1 MGVCVHPWRMTYKV
15 LGNARQRL
23 SVTTFFETSL
33 FIFLCK
39 WITHLTK
46 DNPSFKTC
54 LYGYGL
60 SGESFI
66 SWFHRYY
73 FFSIYAGTSPLFS
86 DSLTLSGM
94 TLINLSYFQRSGPTW
109 TPTMMHGRLG
119 RRMGWIQWV
128 QLKSGNGIPDEGP
141 SIKNSLDKKR
151 GGWQRQVV
159 TLL

>member
-1 MGVCVHPWRMTYKV
+1 MPISPKTTPLLRPVYMDMDFPGS
-15 LGNARQRL
+15 L
-23 SVTTFFETSL
+23 SSL
-33 FIFLCK
+33 DFIV
-39 WITHLTK
+39 I
-46 DNPSFKTC
+46 
-54 LYGYGL
+54 
-60 SGESFI
+60 I
-66 SWFHRYY
+66 SLV
-73 FFSIYAGTSPLFS
+73 YAGTSPLFS

-141 SIKNSLDKKR
+141 SIKNGLDKKR

-159 TLL
+159 TLHYNLYRSRISLLLSLLGRSRADSYTTTSALSQS